1 MRVNPNMSPDVLS
14 GIQNTEQS
22 LQTALEQ
29 LSTGKRVNQPSDN
42 ASASATMVN
51 ILATSAR
58 VDQYTKNSSSVL
70 AQVQMADSALSAVVT
85 SLSRAVSL
93 GTEGAT
99 GSLTAANRQAIA
111 TQLQG
116 VLSSVL
122 AQANISYQGVG
133 LFSGTAA
140 PAQAFTADASSAS
153 GFKYNGNSGVN
164 YSPVSDGVNVQIN
177 VPGSQIFDQAG
188 VSVLGAL
195 STLID
200 KLQNGTVAEIGDATT
215 AVSSAISY
223 VGQQRV
229 TYANTVNQINA
240 QESFLS
246 QETINLTSQGKSLIG
261 IDTAEAATALTQ
273 AQLAHSAVLA
283 AAGKILPN
291 TLLDYLK

>member
-1 MRVNPNMSPDVLS
+1 MRVNPNSYPDVLS
-14 GIQNTEQS
+14 GIENAQQS
-22 LQTALEQ
+22 MQTALQQ
-29 LSTGKRVNQPSDN
+29 LSTGKRVNQPSDD

-51 ILATSAR
+51 VLATSAR

-70 AQVQMADSALSAVVT
+70 SQAQMADSTLSAVVT
-85 SLSRAVSL
+85 SLNQAVSL

-99 GSLTAANRQAIA
+99 GSLSTANRQAVA

-116 VLSSVL
+116 ILSSVL
-122 AQANISYQGVG
+122 AQANTTYQGVS
-133 LFSGTAA
+133 LFGGTAA

-153 GFKYNGNSGVN
+153 GFKYNGNNGVN
-164 YSPVSDGVNVQIN
+164 YSPVGDGVNVQLN
-177 VPGSQIFDQAG
+177 VPGNQIFDQAG
-188 VSVLGAL
+188 SSVLGAL

-200 KLQNGTVAEIGDATT
+200 KLQNGTTAEIGDATA

-240 QESFLS
+240 QDSFLS
-246 QETINLTSQGKSLIG
+246 QETINLTSQQTSLVG
-261 IDTAEAATALTQ
+261 IDTAPAATALTQ
-273 AQLAHSAVLA
+273 PHLAQTAVLPA
-283 AAGKILPN
+283 GGKILPN